1 MIYDDKLFYFFVTPT
16 QLQVFYF
23 ELGTYIEHLS
33 NLIYLKTYNI
43 FHYRELL
50 IFLCLLITR
59 NTLPLRLSLDFA
71 DINQHRFSNKCKKS
85 WLKKLIVKTKLN

>member
-1 MIYDDKLFYFFVTPT
+1 MMISSFIFFVTPT

-23 ELGTYIEHLS
+23 ELGTYNEYLS

-43 FHYRELL
+43 FHHRELL

-71 DINQHRFSNKCKKS
+71 DINQHRFSNKVMVKKINCKNQ
-85 WLKKLIVKTKLN
+85 TKLV